1 METNAAEQWLSTT
14 LKADATLAGLVSTR
28 IYNTRRPS
36 KDTPFPCVIFQLQA
50 AGDDLMVLGGVRV
63 WASLLYLVR
72 GISEQTSYEGNL
84 ASIANRIDAVLHAQS
99 GSATAGTI
107 WVCARE
113 RPFQMSEIVDGR
125 TFAHLGGLYRIQA
138 R

>member
-1 METNAAEQWLSTT
+1 VETNAAEQWLNTT

-36 KDTPFPCVIFQLQA
+36 ATTPFPVVIFQLQA
-50 AGDDLMVLGGVRV
+50 AGDDLLVLGGVRV
-63 WASLLYLVR
+63 WAPLLYLVR
-72 GISEQTSYEGNL
+72 GIAEQTSYEGTL
-84 ASIANRIDAVLHAQS
+84 ATIANRIDTLLHAKS
-99 GSATAGTI
+99 GTATAGTV
-107 WVCARE
+107 WVAVRE
-113 RPFQMSEIVDGR
+113 RAFQMSEIVDGR

>member
-14 LKADATLAGLVSTR
+14 LKADAQLTALVGTR
-28 IYNTRRPS
+28 VYNTRRPS
-36 KDTPFPCVIFQLQA
+36 PTTPFPCVIFQLQA
-50 AGDDLMVLGGVRV
+50 VRDDLMVLGGVRV

-72 GISEQTSYEGNL
+72 GIAEQTSYEGNL
-84 ASIANRIDAVLHAQS
+84 ATIANRIDAVLHAQS
-99 GSATAGTI
+99 GTASAGVV
-107 WVCARE
+107 WVAVRE